1 MNLNRLKIKHMINI
15 IACFN
20 FGTAFTLN
28 LTAEQAEIATKSSKS
43 GLLLAFEPFEL
54 RSDLTTSD
62 VGKVE
67 HSAR

>member
-20 FGTAFTLN
+20 FGTAFNLN
-28 LTAEQAEIATKSSKS
+28 LTAEQAEIASKS

-54 RSDLTTSD
+54 RSDFTTSD

-67 HSAR
+67 HSAW

>member
-1 MNLNRLKIKHMINI
+1 MINL

-28 LTAEQAEIATKSSKS
+28 LTAEQAEIASKS